1 MLIGDLIARRAGLT
15 PHQTFWREG
24 AQATSYGQLDAD
36 ACRVARALLAE
47 GLRPGDPVAVCA
59 TNSSA
64 YAAFHFGAAK
74 AGLVLAHINP
84 RSAPDEL
91 ATLGARCEAA
101 LIAFGPGQLG
111 LAEAARG
118 RLKGVRRWVQFPG
131 GPAADSTAAGD
142 TVTGSAGAGGMAAGS
157 PMTGSAGAGGAGVG
171 GATASGATVPDWA
184 LPFADWIAPQRAEE
198 PSLPHGAPLR
208 EDLPFQ
214 ILFTSGTTGV
224 PKAAL
229 ISHRAKLAQG
239 VTHALN
245 LGLSGGDRILSALPL
260 SHQYA
265 QWLVLVCAPL
275 SGAEVLARA
284 AFDAGDTWAALEHER
299 VTHLPCVPT
308 TLYRVL
314 DHPAAASGRA
324 PHLRRIVYGAAPM
337 DPQRIRQLRLRF
349 PGVRLFQGFGQTE
362 TGYCL
367 GLHDA
372 DHEIRP
378 EALGK
383 PDLFSEV
390 RLLDEAGRAVAP
402 GEVGEIVARTPYLMN
417 GYAGDPEATAA
428 YFAFGRDWGRTGD
441 LAWRDAQG
449 YYHLAGRSKDLIISG
464 GENVY
469 AAEVERVL
477 LTHAAVAEAAVL
489 GVPDAD
495 WGEAVHAAVVLAPGR
510 TAGPA
515 ELEAHCRAALAGFK
529 CPRRFSFHA
538 AFPVTASG
546 KVRKFALREALLAA
560 PPKPCAVGADSSPRS
575 R

>member
-24 AQATSYGQLDAD
+24 AQGTSYGQLDAD
-36 ACRVARALLAE
+36 ACRVARALLSE

-59 TNSSA
+59 ANSSA

-91 ATLGARCEAA
+91 AILGARCGAA

-111 LAEAARG
+111 LVDAARA
-118 RLKGVRRWVQFPG
+118 RLPGVRRWVQFP
-131 GPAADSTAAGD
+131 
-142 TVTGSAGAGGMAAGS
+142 TVTVPGSAS
-157 PMTGSAGAGGAGVG
+157 AGGAVSGS
-171 GATASGATVPDWA
+171 TAEGETAPDWA
-184 LPFADWIAPQRAEE
+184 LPFAEWIAAQRPEE
-198 PSLPHGAPLR
+198 PLFPHGAALR

-239 VTHALN
+239 ITHALN
-245 LGLSGGDRILSALPL
+245 LGLSGGDRILSSLPL
-260 SHQYA
+260 YHQYA

-284 AFDAGDTWAALEHER
+284 AFDAADTWAALEHEA

-314 DHPAAASGRA
+314 DHPAASSGRA

-378 EALGK
+378 ESLGK

-390 RLLDEAGRAVAP
+390 RLLDELGREVAP
-402 GEVGEIVARTPYLMN
+402 GQVGEIVARTPYLMN
-417 GYAGDPEATAA
+417 GYAGDTEATAA

-441 LAWRDAQG
+441 LAWRDAEG
-449 YYHLAGRSKDLIISG
+449 YYHLAGRTKDLIITG

-477 LTHAAVAEAAVL
+477 LTHPAVAEAAVL

-495 WGEAVHAAVVLAPGR
+495 WGEAVHAAVVLVPGR
-510 TAGPA
+510 TASPA
-515 ELEAHCRAALAGFK
+515 DLEAHCRASLAGFK

-538 AFPVTASG
+538 AFPLTASG
-546 KVRKFALREALLAA
+546 KVRKFALREGLLAVRA
-560 PPKPCAVGADSSPRS
+560 ADSAS
-575 R
+575 RTG

>member
-15 PHQTFWREG
+15 PDQAFWREG
-24 AQATSYGQLDAD
+24 TQATSYGQLDAD

-47 GLRPGDPVAVCA
+47 GLSPGDTVAVCA
-59 TNSSA
+59 ANSIA

-74 AGLVLAHINP
+74 AGLVLAHIHP
-84 RSAPDEL
+84 RSAPEEL
-91 ATLGARCEAA
+91 ATLGAHCGAS

-111 LAEAARG
+111 LVEAARAH
-118 RLKGVRRWVQFPG
+118 LPGVRRWVRFPG
-131 GPAADSTAAGD
+131 G
-142 TVTGSAGAGGMAAGS
+142 TVASRTVA
-157 PMTGSAGAGGAGVG
+157 
-171 GATASGATVPDWA
+171 GATASGEAPRDGA
-184 LPFADWIAPQRAEE
+184 LPFSEWIAAQRAEE
-198 PSLPHGAPLR
+198 PILPRGAAPR
-208 EDLPFQ
+208 EAQPFQ

-229 ISHRAKLAQG
+229 ISHRAKIAQG
-239 VTHALN
+239 ITHALN
-245 LGLSGGDRILSALPL
+245 LGLVGGDRILSSLPL
-260 SHQYA
+260 HHQYA

-275 SGAEVLARA
+275 SGAEVLARP
-284 AFDAGDTWAALEHER
+284 AFDAGDTWSALEREG

-314 DHPAAASGRA
+314 DDPAAASGRA

-337 DPQRIRQLRLRF
+337 DPQRIRQLRMRF

-417 GYAGDPEATAA
+417 GYAGDPDATAA
-428 YFAFGRDWGRTGD
+428 YFAFGPDWGRTGD

-449 YYHLAGRSKDLIISG
+449 YYHLAGRSKDLIITG

-477 LTHAAVAEAAVL
+477 LAHPAVADAAVL
-489 GVPDAD
+489 GMPDAD

-510 TAGPA
+510 TASPA
-515 ELEAHCRAALAGFK
+515 GLEAHCRASLAAFK
-529 CPRRFSFHA
+529 CPRRFSFHTG
-538 AFPVTASG
+538 FPHTASG
-546 KVRKFALREALLAA
+546 KVRKFALREALLAEGA
-560 PPKPCAVGADSSPRS
+560 ADSASQTA
-575 R
+575 